1 MNSYVRPGGDIT
13 TLLDL
18 TDRDEQDN
26 DFFPLETNVTWFT
39 RNANRRNIP
48 FVPVLQDFP
57 FRGPANYGQRFTFDI
72 GSVPCGD
79 VMLGTAI
86 QIKLSHWFDLTT
98 LMNISTGAYTY
109 DTPYY
114 GSNTASTIPSPFFFA
129 NSIGSILIEKAEL
142 EIEGV
147 TIETID
153 GDFIYTYS
161 SLATDL
167 NQQFGLANDSLGLIS
182 TTDLLSWNP
191 RRNFPIED
199 GNIFCMLPFFFMR
212 NRYRESLPMVAIKEG
227 TARIHITFR
236 PFEYVVRQLQGYR
249 DLSGGV
255 APNGNPIFPSPIPLG
270 LTFSFNNGAIKK
282 TVSQTPLDFQQ
293 VKLITFGAYV
303 GGEERNR
310 MLRDPF
316 EHLIREVQT
325 FSFTEPLKY
334 AISKVAND
342 SIIIQLPLEANH
354 PLEEIVWFIRRKA
367 TNINN
372 EHTNFSS
379 VIEREYD
386 SIYNPKTPLLKSA
399 KIQVNG
405 ITICEAPEDYFRQL
419 IANHHKGGIVS
430 YNRFIY
436 GYPFANHPSEEHQ
449 PSGTLNAS
457 RVQNLRLTLEVKQPA
472 SNFDT
477 TWEVKVFCI
486 GLNWLRFENGIAN
499 KLFTD

>member
-1 MNSYVRPGGDIT
+1 MNSYIRPGGDIT

-18 TDRDEQDN
+18 ADRDEQDN

-39 RNANRRNIP
+39 RNQNRRNIP

-57 FRGPANYGQRFTFDI
+57 FRGPASYGQRFTFDI

-79 VMLGTAI
+79 VMIGTAL

-98 LMNISTGAYTY
+98 LMNIVSGNYLY
-109 DTPYY
+109 DNPQ
-114 GSNTASTIPSPFFFA
+114 TAFFFA

-147 TIETID
+147 TVETID
-153 GDFIYTYS
+153 GDFIYVYG

-167 NQQFGLANDSLGLIS
+167 NQQFGLANDTLGLVS
-182 TTDLLSWNP
+182 TTDLLNWNT

-199 GNIFCMLPFFFMR
+199 GNIFCVLPFFFMR
-212 NRYRESLPMVAIKEG
+212 NRYRESLPMVAVKEG
-227 TARIHITFR
+227 SARIHITFR
-236 PFEYVVRQLQGYR
+236 PFDYVVRQLRGYR
-249 DLSGGV
+249 DSCDSV
-255 APNGNPIFPSPIPLG
+255 PLG
-270 LTFSFNNGAIKK
+270 QVVSFNNGNIKK

-293 VKLITFGAYV
+293 VKLITLGAYI
-303 GGEERNR
+303 GGEERNK

-325 FSFTEPLKY
+325 FTFDEPLKY

-342 SIIIQLPLEANH
+342 SIIVQLPLEANH
-354 PLEEIVWFIRRKA
+354 PLEEIVWFVRRKA

-386 SIYNPKTPLLKSA
+386 PIFNPKTPLLKYA

-405 ITICEAPEDYFRQL
+405 ITLCEAPEDYYRQL
-419 IANHHKGGIVS
+419 IANHHKGGVVS

-477 TWEVKVFCI
+477 TWEVKVYCI

-499 KLFTD
+499 KVFSD